1 MGTAIIGIIQIF
13 GVIGGISGTVDI
25 YTPQYSE
32 NEQIHQDI
40 YDYFQKVSNINDI
53 KSHNSTV
60 VNIADTIIQNAMEFV
75 MIVTSILMGV
85 VFILTFRLNDK
96 KIKK

>member
-1 MGTAIIGIIQIF
+1 MLVLCMNFLAP
-13 GVIGGISGTVDI
+13 
-25 YTPQYSE
+25 Y
-32 NEQIHQDI
+32 I
-40 YDYFQKVSNINDI
+40 YDYFQKVGNINDN